1 MKLYELEKEKD
12 RLLKEIQ
19 GVGDMRSGSLSVRYQ
34 RCSKSP
40 CVCDDPKH
48 PGHGPIYSFSTVIE
62 GKTKIKNL
70 KLGPDLSKLQ
80 KEIEHYQEFKKLSS
94 DLITVSN
101 QICDLRPVSE
111 VKDDNE
117 LEMPPID
124 SFGGCFGRN
133 TKGSWAHNKF
143 SI

>member
-1 MKLYELEKEKD
+1 MKRYELEKEKD

-70 KLGPDLSKLQ
+70 KLGSELSKLQ
-80 KEIEHYQEFKKLSS
+80 KEIEHYQEFKKPSS

-111 VKDDNE
+111 VKDYYDKRRKNHRKAE
-117 LEMPPID
+117 
-124 SFGGCFGRN
+124 
-133 TKGSWAHNKF
+133 KGNMQAWINASWQY
-143 SI
+143 

>member
-12 RLLKEIQ
+12 KLLKEIQ
-19 GVGDMRSGSLSVRYQ
+19 SIGDMRSGSLSVRYQ

-70 KLGPDLSKLQ
+70 KLGTELSKLQ
-80 KEIEHYQEFKKLSS
+80 KEIENYQEFKRLSY
-94 DLITVSN
+94 DLITVNN

-111 VKDDNE
+111 VKDDVE
-117 LEMPPID
+117 LEGLKKKLQKLFWKKHKKKLDI
-124 SFGGCFGRN
+124 
-133 TKGSWAHNKF
+133 
-143 SI
+143 